1 MGFTPGSG
9 GCSGL
14 RVSSGCGLTGV
25 DPPDNRSPSPDLPQ
39 SLGISLLI
47 SASLPLSFPSLLSTL
62 SLSLVSLSLS
72 RLDYARVEE
81 QKRRK
86 RKKKEEENNKEQ
98 EGRTG
103 HGN

>member
-1 MGFTPGSG
+1 
-9 GCSGL
+9 
-14 RVSSGCGLTGV
+14 
-25 DPPDNRSPSPDLPQ
+25 
-39 SLGISLLI
+39 LI

-103 HGN
+103 HGNWREKPVFVEKYMIFIFFLIIKYLS